1 MAITPS
7 RAIRTI
13 KAKREYVKGSLL
25 KKLFGRD
32 RLDERRPGARWRG
45 AFTPR
50 QAAE

>member
-1 MAITPS
+1 L
-7 RAIRTI
+7 R
-13 KAKREYVKGSLL
+13 

-32 RLDERRPGARWRG
+32 RLDERHPAARWRG